1 MVRHCIAFKR
11 DGGACR
17 AWVMRGSAYCFWHH
31 PNLKTKRKLASARG
45 GSVTL
50 GDRGVEF
57 WSKKH
62 RQKHEMGR
70 WG

>member
-1 MVRHCIAFKR
+1 
-11 DGGACR
+11 
-17 AWVMRGSAYCFWHH
+17 MRGSAYCFWHH